1 MLGGDTPPPILYAP
15 PPMPPPDPGPNPGPE
30 PGPIPPPRPLPMPLP
45 EPKPFDASPDF
56 DNGSPKSGELIFGML
71 ASGWMISVGSITSL
85 GLSGGLT
92 MGGTNC
98 LLASFGR
105 LPLLAG

>member
-1 MLGGDTPPPILYAP
+1 
-15 PPMPPPDPGPNPGPE
+15 MPP
-30 PGPIPPPRPLPMPLP
+30 P

-71 ASGWMISVGSITSL
+71 VSGGMISVGSITSL

-98 LLASFGR
+98 RLASFGR
-105 LPLLAG
+105 FPLLTGVGERSPPPPPPCMASFLTVGL